1 MSEEMQWV
9 ASRVFTDEH
18 VGRAMTE
25 EEVSRMLL
33 LEDEYEDEIAMAK
46 LMLKNNPD
54 FVNLDFEKKL
64 QVSEKVITSLREK
77 KEEKSSKAK

>member
-33 LEDEYEDEIAMAK
+33 LEDEYKDEIAMAK
-46 LMLKNNPD
+46 LMLENNPD